1 MATAVLIVTLLTVA
15 ASLASWL
22 FGQWLSRRTS
32 ISGVALAVGGGGTVL
47 LIASVALVIVT
58 ASRWWPQLIPV
69 EDLSASLAPASTSTR
84 SSDAWPAKA
93 APLPAAIAESARPE
107 DAAAAA
113 ERLRMSARKQE
124 MLAAAEAHLERSEY
138 IQAIDIT
145 REYLLAVP
153 GDNDM
158 RSLQARSLFAAQ
170 HPGPASVIPAAV
182 VAEWPATDC
191 VESERA
197 NDSSRWVLDN
207 GCGRVVAVLFAS
219 CELSETACFTNTL
232 IPQRGWKY
240 EATGI
245 LMTAESDKPLPLRLG
260 ADGPLVA
267 PIFTIRDAA
276 GMRRQ
281 IRYLACEVTAP
292 GVLQLLHDSGAELTS
307 QRLTAELRADAC
319 YSKVLDWSRS
329 GHRLGAS
336 PDALLRRGIN

>member
-22 FGQWLSRRTS
+22 FGQWLARRTR

-58 ASRWWPQLIPV
+58 ASRWWPQLMPV
-69 EDLSASLAPASTSTR
+69 EDLSALFAPASTSTR

-93 APLPAAIAESARPE
+93 APLPATIAETERHE
-107 DAAAAA
+107 DPAADA

-138 IQAIDIT
+138 MQAVDIT
-145 REYLLAVP
+145 REYLLAAP

-158 RSLQARSLFAAQ
+158 RSLQARSLFAAR

-182 VAEWPATDC
+182 VTEWSATDC
-191 VESERA
+191 VKSERA
-197 NDSSRWVLDN
+197 DAASRWILDN

-219 CELSETACFTNTL
+219 CQLSESACFTNAVL
-232 IPQRGWKY
+232 GQGWSY
-240 EATGI
+240 EPAGI
-245 LMTAESDKPLPLRLG
+245 LMTAANDRPVPVRLG
-260 ADGPLVA
+260 DDGPLVA

-281 IRYLACEVTAP
+281 IRYLACEVMAP
-292 GVLQLLHDSGAELTS
+292 RVLQLLRDSGAELTS
-307 QRLTAELRADAC
+307 QRLLAELRTDAC
-319 YSKVLDWSRS
+319 YAQVLDWSRS

-336 PDALLRRGIN
+336 PDALLRRGIE